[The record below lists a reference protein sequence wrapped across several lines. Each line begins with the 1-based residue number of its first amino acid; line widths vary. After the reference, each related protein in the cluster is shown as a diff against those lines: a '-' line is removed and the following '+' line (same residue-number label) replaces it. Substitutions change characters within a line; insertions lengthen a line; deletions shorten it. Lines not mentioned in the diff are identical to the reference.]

1 MARHGTKNPLTD
13 RLGAL
18 SDPLR
23 LRMLRVL
30 ASHELSVGEI
40 AKVFQLPQ
48 STMSR
53 NLTTLARTGWLVKRQ
68 QGTTTLYS
76 LIEDDLDEDARRV
89 WRVVREQIP
98 TGPETDEDDQ
108 RLEGVLAERKTDSLS
123 FFGRV
128 GGAWDAI
135 RAELFGE
142 RLTALG
148 LLSLLDPAWTVADIG
163 CGTGNASELLA
174 GCVGEVIAID
184 QSEAMLDAARLRVGE
199 NPRVSFIKGSLE
211 ALPLDDASVD
221 AACCMLVMHHIED
234 PTPAMGELAR
244 TLRTERGG
252 GVALL
257 VDMVRHERHEYRR
270 EMGHRHLGF
279 ADEEIRDMFTGAG
292 FEPPRIR
299 HLPGEPDAKGPGL
312 FAASARLK
320 TD

>member
-13 RLGAL
+13 RLSAL

-23 LRMLRVL
+23 LRMLRLL
-30 ASHELSVGEI
+30 ARQELSVGEI

-53 NLTTLARTGWLVKRQ
+53 HLTTLARTGWLVKRQ
-68 QGTTTLYS
+68 MGTTTLYS
-76 LIEDDLDEDARRV
+76 LTEDDLDDDARRV
-89 WRVVREQIP
+89 WRVVRDQIP
-98 TGPETDEDDQ
+98 VGAETDVDDQ
-108 RLEGVLAERKTDSLS
+108 RLEGVLADRRTDSLAY
-123 FFGRV
+123 FGRV

-148 LLSLLDPAWTVADIG
+148 LLSLLDPSWTVADIG

-174 GCVGEVIAID
+174 GCVERVVAVD
-184 QSEAMLDAARLRVGE
+184 QSETMLEAARLRVGE
-199 NPRVSFIKGSLE
+199 NPRVSFVQGSLE
-211 ALPLDDASVD
+211 SLPLADGSVD
-221 AACCMLVMHHIED
+221 AACCMLVMHHIDD

-244 TLRTERGG
+244 TLRTDRGG

-279 ADEEIRDMFTGAG
+279 ADEEIRDMFIGAG
-292 FEPPRIR
+292 FAPPRIR

-312 FAASARLK
+312 FAAAARLQ
-320 TD
+320 TG